1 MTKAAEAYNQIVD
14 RIINMLEQG
23 TSPWQNPVVTKAGGL
38 PLRATGEP
46 YQGMN
51 ILACWMGAME
61 HGWTGQQWFTFKQM
75 AGLGGRLVEGSKGKG
90 TPVFYYGSVAKEQA
104 DGSQAFIP
112 YSKVYTVWN
121 SDQIEGLPERYVLSN
136 ELLDN
141 PPVEPLE
148 DFFSA
153 TGSVVSTVDEGRCY
167 YVPSQDRIVMPPIGR
182 FRSVASYYGTMAHE
196 HVHWT
201 GAKHRLDRTLTTS
214 KKLNE
219 YAFEELVA
227 ELGSA
232 FLMQD
237 LGAVPVETESHA
249 AYIESWLRGLQN
261 DRGMLRKAASQASK
275 AVGYLKDAVAAD
287 REVLAA

>member
-1 MTKAAEAYNQIVD
+1 MTKATEAYNKIVD

-23 TSPWQNPVVTKAGGL
+23 TSPWQNPVVNQAGGL

-75 AGLGGRLVEGSKGKG
+75 AALGGRLVEGSKGKG

-136 ELLDN
+136 ELAKTQQVTLHMLPHEVPELIEGVRRGAESLRKESN
-141 PPVEPLE
+141 RHL
-148 DFFSA
+148 S
-153 TGSVVSTVDEGRCY
+153 EGRAD
-167 YVPSQDRIVMPPIGR
+167 QAMRAARQAGVM
-182 FRSVASYYGTMAHE
+182 
-196 HVHWT
+196 
-201 GAKHRLDRTLTTS
+201 
-214 KKLNE
+214 
-219 YAFEELVA
+219 
-227 ELGSA
+227 
-232 FLMQD
+232 
-237 LGAVPVETESHA
+237 
-249 AYIESWLRGLQN
+249 
-261 DRGMLRKAASQASK
+261 
-275 AVGYLKDAVAAD
+275 
-287 REVLAA
+287 EVLLDLLTHEEEEAA